1 MGEVDMKNMTET
13 KEKSALTEPQ
23 EYTILAWNVH
33 RVTDENED
41 KILNKIKEV
50 KKKFEKIDVIILI
63 DCPKDYKEKI
73 YTKSW
78 KMLLLLE
85 KCREY

>member
-50 KKKFEKIDVIILI
+50 KKI
-63 DCPKDYKEKI
+63 
-73 YTKSW
+73 
-78 KMLLLLE
+78 
-85 KCREY
+85 